1 MTLHAWGAIAAAVA
15 GLVVSPLLASWTAA
29 LADGERTTWWRPRP
43 VSAPRWATV
52 AAVTVLMV
60 LLATAGHPGV
70 AWWILAA
77 GGAVLAV
84 VDAQTHLLPARF
96 TYPLAAAV
104 GIALVIGSMTG
115 GDPAALLRAAAAAA
129 TIFAITM
136 AIRFLSPPAMGLGDV
151 RAATLTA
158 GMLGWTGW
166 ITLWQGQLL
175 IAFLGGLTAIFLRIT
190 TRTASG
196 LRFAVPMG
204 PAILIGSLLALW
216 L

>member
-1 MTLHAWGAIAAAVA
+1 MILPAWGAIAAAGA
-15 GLVVSPLLASWTAA
+15 GLVVSPLLASWSAA

-43 VSAPRWATV
+43 VSISRWAAV

-84 VDAQTHLLPARF
+84 VDAQTQLLPARF

-115 GDPAALLRAAAAAA
+115 GDPAALLRAAAATA
-129 TIFAITM
+129 FAITM

-166 ITLWQGQLL
+166 ITVWQGQLL
-175 IAFLGGLTAIFLRIT
+175 ILLLGGLTAIFLRIT

-204 PAILIGSLLALW
+204 PAILTGSLLALW

>member
-1 MTLHAWGAIAAAVA
+1 M
-15 GLVVSPLLASWTAA
+15 
-29 LADGERTTWWRPRP
+29 
-43 VSAPRWATV
+43 
-52 AAVTVLMV
+52 
-60 LLATAGHPGV
+60 

-175 IAFLGGLTAIFLRIT
+175 IAFVGRPHRDLPADHHPHRL
-190 TRTASG
+190 
-196 LRFAVPMG
+196 G
-204 PAILIGSLLALW
+204 PAVCSSDGTGDPHRFTTGPVALKMTSPPDRRRH
-216 L
+216 LSFPVSTPRSRTTPSQ